1 MYNRTIP
8 DTQTYRIYFI
18 VLLIAYDSDCISSI
32 VHEGVQGCGC
42 PERSE
47 GNNRSG
53 ARWAHL
59 SETVKVDYVVLDEAN
74 KGLILAH
81 VLVRYIVLLFNKK
94 EQSPSGG
101 CSFFCSLNLW
111 TRSYRALVA
120 KNLLFGAPA
129 NFNLSIVFPPKEHT
143 TCAPHVR
150 WEYDL
155 RGNGMNANSIFF
167 ILLANWYTK
176 QRHVRGEDAV

>member
-18 VLLIAYDSDCISSI
+18 VLLIAYDSNCISSI
-32 VHEGVQGCGC
+32 VHEGVQGCGG

-53 ARWAHL
+53 AHGAHL

-81 VLVRYIVLLFNKK
+81 VLVRYIVLLFNI
-94 EQSPSGG
+94 EETFSGL
-101 CSFFCSLNLW
+101 FLVYIILNL
-111 TRSYRALVA
+111 RR
-120 KNLLFGAPA
+120 
-129 NFNLSIVFPPKEHT
+129 
-143 TCAPHVR
+143 
-150 WEYDL
+150 
-155 RGNGMNANSIFF
+155 
-167 ILLANWYTK
+167 
-176 QRHVRGEDAV
+176 